1 MLGVNLLTRHSG
13 FFIKNNMENNNNS
26 KNTINVGKTAFI
38 LAILIVGA
46 VFLFLN
52 INTVLGL
59 FQKIIGILS
68 PIIVGSV
75 MAYIIYPFYNM
86 VYKFVKKHFSTKE
99 KKVKDGKEKKD
110 SDGFAV
116 AIAITASVLVWVL
129 IFIGLIVLV
138 IPELYDSLN
147 TFLSNADSYKDSLE
161 YIISSLPIKGVQSDL
176 KNIFDS
182 LYSSFDNTISTYVLP
197 NISELLPNIYR
208 GVQNVLS
215 MVLNTFIG
223 LIVMIYVLIKKD
235 KIKPSLIRLIYALFK
250 KDVADHILDEFRYA
264 NTVFTNFFAG
274 KVLDSLIIMII
285 SYTILS
291 IFKMRYSLLLS
302 VIIGV
307 TNIVP
312 FFGPIVGGVISLLL
326 VTLVTFNE
334 IVATG
339 QGSVLTIAYFGVFVF
354 ILQQFD
360 GNILGPK
367 ILSDTTG
374 VDSFYVLI
382 ATILFGG
389 LFGFVGMI
397 IAVPLWAVLS
407 RLIDEFLVSRLKK
420 KKMPV
425 DVSDY

>member
-1 MLGVNLLTRHSG
+1 
-13 FFIKNNMENNNNS
+13 MEDNNNS
-26 KNTINVGKTAFI
+26 KNIINVGRTAFF

-52 INTVLGL
+52 INTVLGF
-59 FQKIIGILS
+59 FQKIISILS

-75 MAYIIYPFYNM
+75 MAYIIYPFYNL
-86 VYKFVKKHFSTKE
+86 VFNFLKNHLKTNNKKD
-99 KKVKDGKEKKD
+99 KKGNEKKD
-110 SDGFAV
+110 FDGLAAAL
-116 AIAITASVLVWVL
+116 AIFASVLVWIL

-147 TFLSNADSYKDSLE
+147 KFLSNANSYRESLD
-161 YIISSLPIKGVQSDL
+161 YIITNLPVESIKSDL
-176 KNIFDS
+176 KNIFDT
-182 LYSSFDNTISTYVLP
+182 LYSSFDNTISNYVLP

-223 LIVMIYVLIKKD
+223 LIVMIYVLLKKD
-235 KIKPSLIRLIYALFK
+235 KIKPSLVRLIYAVFK
-250 KDVADHILDEFRYA
+250 KDVAEHILDEFRYA

-285 SYTILS
+285 SYTVLS
-291 IFKMRYSLLLS
+291 IFKVRYSLLLS

-312 FFGPIVGGVISLLL
+312 FFGPIIGGVITLLL
-326 VTLVTFNE
+326 VSLVTFNE

-339 QGSVLTIAYFGVFVF
+339 QGSLLTIAYFGVFVF

-374 VDSFYVLI
+374 VDSFYVLL

-407 RLIDEFLVSRLKK
+407 RLIDEFLVSRLKQK
-420 KKMPV
+420 KLPI
-425 DVSDY
+425 DVNDYK